1 MVEREPTQVA
11 IAKYFDTTPQTIVN
25 WKYSER
31 EGVRLR
37 VKAMTDYYKKIKRE
51 KDENVCIRKL

>member
-1 MVEREPTQVA
+1 MIEREPTQEA
-11 IAKYFDTTPQTIVN
+11 IAKFFDTTPQTIVN

-37 VKAMTDYYKKIKRE
+37 VKAMTEYYKKIKM
-51 KDENVCIRKL
+51 KKMTDE